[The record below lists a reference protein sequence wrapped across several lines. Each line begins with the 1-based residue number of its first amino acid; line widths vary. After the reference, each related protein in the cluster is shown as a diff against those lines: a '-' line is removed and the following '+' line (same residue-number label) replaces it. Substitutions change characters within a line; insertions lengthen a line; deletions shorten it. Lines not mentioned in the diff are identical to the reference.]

1 MRASFDVHP
10 RAVASGL
17 ASFVPGLHRFTNR
30 GSGGTMSARYCYS
43 VWLRHLVRAQQS
55 GLPTDP
61 ACVAELGPGDSL
73 GIGLAAVLSG
83 ADRYVALDV
92 KVHANV
98 QRNLQVFE
106 ELVQL
111 FRDRA
116 SIPDDSEWP
125 LTQPKLARYAF
136 PDQILPAA
144 RMQASLAESR
154 LREIRRAIAGE
165 PAGIQVDYRAPWND
179 PATIEAASV
188 DYLFSQAVLEHVEDL
203 EVTYAAMRTWMK
215 PAAPMSHSIDFS
227 SHDLTRAWNGH
238 WALGDG
244 LWRIVRGTR
253 RYLINREPWSTHLA
267 LLKKNGF
274 APVLIEPR
282 GGEVAPGFRP
292 AGRFRHLSAE
302 DLSTRGVFV
311 QARASSRSYPSVRS
325 ASTG

>member
-1 MRASFDVHP
+1 MTLFDVRP

-55 GLPTDP
+55 GLTTDP

-73 GIGLAAVLSG
+73 GIGLAAVLTG
-83 ADRYVALDV
+83 AGRYIALDV
-92 KVHANV
+92 KAHANV
-98 QRNLQVFE
+98 ERNLQVFE
-106 ELVQL
+106 ELVRL

-125 LTQPKLARYAF
+125 LTQPKLAGYAF
-136 PDQILPAA
+136 PDQILTAA
-144 RMQASLAESR
+144 RLQASLAESR

-165 PAGIQVDYRAPWND
+165 PAAIDVAYRVPWND
-179 PATIEAASV
+179 PATIEAGSV

-203 EVTYAAMRTWMK
+203 DVTYAAMRRWMK

-238 WALGDG
+238 WALGEG
-244 LWRIVRGTR
+244 LWKAVRGTR
-253 RYLINREPWSTHLA
+253 RYLINREPVSTHLA
-267 LLKKNGF
+267 LLAKNGF

-282 GGEVAPGFRP
+282 RAEVEPAFRP
-292 AGRFRHLSAE
+292 ASRFRHLSAE

-311 QARASSRSYPSVRS
+311 QARAPR
-325 ASTG
+325 AD